1 MLCPFRSYV
10 VSKISHQR
18 FSISMFIVASFD
30 YVLRKFAKSKAFC
43 PFQIRNVGMTIV
55 VFISYLILFGFLKIL
70 PHLLDT
76 IDVHG
81 CMVMFATL
89 SMLGIVFVATVLKE
103 TNGQSLD
110 DVGLN
115 EMMTIENV
123 RARSL
128 SIG

>member
-1 MLCPFRSYV
+1 
-10 VSKISHQR
+10 
-18 FSISMFIVASFD
+18 
-30 YVLRKFAKSKAFC
+30 
-43 PFQIRNVGMTIV
+43 MTIV
-55 VFISYLILFGFLKIL
+55 VFISYLILFGFLKVL
-70 PHLLDT
+70 PYLLDT

-81 CMVMFATL
+81 CMIIFAFL
-89 SMLGIVFVATVLKE
+89 SILGIVFVATVLKE

-115 EMMTIENV
+115 EKKSIGNV